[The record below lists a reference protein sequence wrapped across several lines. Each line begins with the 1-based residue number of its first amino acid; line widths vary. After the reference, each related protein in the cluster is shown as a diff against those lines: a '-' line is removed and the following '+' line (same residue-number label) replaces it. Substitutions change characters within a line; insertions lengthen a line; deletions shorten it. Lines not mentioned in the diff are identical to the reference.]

1 MPPLE
6 AAHGGPAIRVEGLS
20 HRYGERQALRGID
33 LEVKQGEIFALLG
46 PNGGGKTT
54 LFRILSTYLMPTGG
68 TARVHGHDVVREPE
82 EVRRRLGVLFQS
94 PSLDAQLTVRENLRY
109 HGLLF
114 GLKGGELKRRI
125 DESLAQVRLSD
136 RAGERVGRLSGGLQR
151 RAELA
156 QAMLHHPRVLL
167 LDEPATGLD
176 PGARADLANYLD
188 RLRAETHVTVLLTTH
203 LMDEADGADRLA
215 ILDGG
220 RIVGAGTPRELKE
233 ALGGDVIELE
243 GPDPGAL
250 HREIGRLYG
259 DSVSLVDGVVHLEQ
273 PRGRETL
280 ARLLPALTARIDSAL
295 LRHPTLEDVFLART
309 GRHFHHDDEPEA
321 GGA

>member
-1 MPPLE
+1 MPPRD
-6 AAHGGPAIRVEGLS
+6 AATGDLAIQVEGLS
-20 HRYGERQALRGID
+20 HRYGEREALRGID
-33 LEVKQGEIFALLG
+33 LDVRQGEIFALLG

-68 TARVHGHDVVREPE
+68 IARVHGHDVAREPE

-94 PSLDAQLTVRENLRY
+94 PSLDVQLTVRENLRY

-114 GLKGGELKRRI
+114 GLKGRALGRRI
-125 DESLAQVRLSD
+125 DETLAQVRLSN

-156 QAMLHHPRVLL
+156 KAMLHRPRVLL

-176 PGARADLANYLD
+176 PGARADVRTYLEQ
-188 RLRAETHVTVLLTTH
+188 LRTETHVTVLLTTH

-215 ILDGG
+215 ILDDG
-220 RIVGAGTPRELKE
+220 RIVGGGTPRELKE
-233 ALGGDVIELE
+233 TLGGDVIELE
-243 GPDPGAL
+243 GPDPEAL
-250 HREIGRLYG
+250 CREIRGVHG

-280 ARLLPALTARIDSAL
+280 ASLLPSLTAKIDSAL

-309 GRHFHHDDEPEA
+309 GRHFHDDEPGD